1 MLPTLRKY
9 ITLCSGKEEDTPDR
23 ETSQSITCSTLKN
36 SFRSGCNETP
46 HGSGETFAF
55 FCCCRL
61 SHNSHGRA
69 RGRDS
74 FIRCLLKAISGG
86 EIWTCFAPYLVCSCF
101 LPAQMSK
108 WSLCIHVLSVDNI
121 KHQLHCSKLLF
132 KSAKFKVIRVHNGSS
147 SLVILMINVWWRFA
161 IQNAGKLRK
170 TALRFGL
177 CFAFRHTM
185 GLKTSFQIPLVGLI
199 YWKE

>member
-1 MLPTLRKY
+1 MKHLMAVEKRLH
-9 ITLCSGKEEDTPDR
+9 
-23 ETSQSITCSTLKN
+23 
-36 SFRSGCNETP
+36 F
-46 HGSGETFAF
+46 FAAVV
-55 FCCCRL
+55 CHIIL
-61 SHNSHGRA
+61 TGGHE
-69 RGRDS
+69 GRDS

-108 WSLCIHVLSVDNI
+108 WSSCIHVLSVGNI

-132 KSAKFKVIRVHNGSS
+132 KSAKFKVICVHNGSS
-147 SLVILMINVWWRFA
+147 SLVILMLNVWWRFA

-170 TALRFGL
+170 IALRFGL

-185 GLKTSFQIPLVGLI
+185 GLKTSFQIPLFGFNSLNLLKGVIILA
-199 YWKE
+199 